1 MIPKTIAMLK
11 NGGVGVMPTDT
22 IYGLVGS
29 ALSKKAVF
37 RIYKLRRRS
46 PEKPFIILISSLKEL
61 GLFKIKLDVFSRK
74 ILDKVWPNPVSVVLP
89 CPSKDFFYLH
99 RGKKTLAF
107 RLPKDRTLVRI
118 LKETGPLIAPS
129 ANLEGMVPAESIGQ
143 AKKYFGN
150 KVDFYNGKKTIKG
163 QASTLIEIKNRKINI
178 LRQGKTE
185 IKI

>member
-1 MIPKTIAMLK
+1 
-11 NGGVGVMPTDT
+11 
-22 IYGLVGS
+22 
-29 ALSKKAVF
+29 
-37 RIYKLRRRS
+37 
-46 PEKPFIILISSLKEL
+46 
-61 GLFKIKLDVFSRK
+61 
-74 ILDKVWPNPVSVVLP
+74 
-89 CPSKDFFYLH
+89 
-99 RGKKTLAF
+99 LAF